1 MAVTEIGPTYL
12 AHLRRCNTNSTNP
25 ISVMSP
31 KLVKACTVGMTTVTL
46 MVRFVYSFAENSCCK
61 VSHKFALE
69 SNSGAAYYTP
79 FG

>member
-12 AHLRRCNTNSTNP
+12 AHLGRCNTNRSNP

-31 KLVKACTVGMTTVTL
+31 KLVKASTVGTETVTL

-61 VSHKFALE
+61 VPHKFALE
-69 SNSGAAYYTP
+69 NNSGAAYYTP
-79 FG
+79 L